1 MASTMLPLHTSALRR
16 SAQPAAAG
24 FSLIELLLVSAI
36 AAALAAVAVP
46 SFAGFLATQRS
57 SSTVSRFVASLNLA
71 RSEAIKRNAR
81 AVLCKSADGS
91 TCMSDGAWDQGW
103 MVFHD
108 ANNNA
113 QRDPGE
119 DLVLQSSALA
129 AGYRLSGN
137 FHVSRYVSYSANGSA
152 KLLSGAFQAGTFT
165 LCPPGGSGVTP
176 QKIILSGTGRPRV
189 APGLVADCIVN

>member
-1 MASTMLPLHTSALRR
+1 MLPFHIPAPTQ
-16 SAQPAAAG
+16 SAQPGQAG
-24 FSLIELLLVSAI
+24 FSLTELLMVSAI

-91 TCMSDGAWDQGW
+91 ACSQTGTWNQGW
-103 MVFHD
+103 IVFHD
-108 ANNNA
+108 ANNNG
-113 QRDPGE
+113 QIDPGE
-119 DLVLQSSALA
+119 ALVLQSAGLA
-129 AGYRLSGN
+129 AGYRLTGN
-137 FHVSRYVSYSANGSA
+137 TNVSRYVSYSANGSA

-165 LCPPGGSGVTP
+165 LCPPPGSGVKP
-176 QKIILSGTGRPRV
+176 QKVILSGTGRPRV
-189 APGLVADCIVN
+189 APGQTADCA

>member
-1 MASTMLPLHTSALRR
+1 MASSMLPFHIPAPTQ
-16 SAQPAAAG
+16 SAQPGQAG
-24 FSLIELLLVSAI
+24 FSLTELLVVSAI
-36 AAALAAVAVP
+36 AAALVAVAVP

-81 AVLCKSADGS
+81 AVLCKSADGN
-91 TCMSDGAWDQGW
+91 TCLSDGAWDQGW
-103 MVFHD
+103 LVFHD

-113 QRDPGE
+113 QHDPGE
-119 DLVLQSSALA
+119 ELVLQSAGLA

-165 LCPPGGSGVTP
+165 LCPPQGSGVTP

-189 APGLVADCIVN
+189 AQGQATDCS

>member
-1 MASTMLPLHTSALRR
+1 MASTMLQLQIFTSRR
-16 SAQPAAAG
+16 SARLALAG
-24 FSLIELLLVSAI
+24 FSLTELLVVAAI

-81 AVLCKSADGS
+81 AVLCKSPDGS
-91 TCMSDGAWDQGW
+91 TCSHAGAWDQGW

-108 ANNNA
+108 ANNNG
-113 QRDPGE
+113 QLDPGE
-119 DLVLQSSALA
+119 TLVLQSAGIS
-129 AGYRLSGN
+129 AGYRLTGN
-137 FHVSRYVSYSANGSA
+137 TNVSHYVSYSANGSA

-165 LCPPGGSGVTP
+165 LCPPPGSGVPP
-176 QKIILSGTGRPRV
+176 QKIVLSGAGRPRV
-189 APGLVADCIVN
+189 APGQATDCA